1 MAPMIADTAARPGSG
16 YRDLVRSPSILLWP
30 LLGVIVALL
39 LSRVARP
46 LGPLGIVVAFL
57 LVMILL
63 RVAWETAVLPRLRP
77 LSGDGWRPGTK
88 NVTPHEPALPPGA
101 TRPQGSAEAVGPTVI
116 VVEQPDGGHRLAAKL
131 EALDRLRAD
140 GLVTDEEYEAK
151 RAKLI
156 ADF

>member
-1 MAPMIADTAARPGSG
+1 
-16 YRDLVRSPSILLWP
+16 
-30 LLGVIVALL
+30 
-39 LSRVARP
+39 
-46 LGPLGIVVAFL
+46 
-57 LVMILL
+57 
-63 RVAWETAVLPRLRP
+63 
-77 LSGDGWRPGTK
+77 
-88 NVTPHEPALPPGA
+88 
-101 TRPQGSAEAVGPTVI
+101 VGPTVI